1 METKFRAFVAIALIL
16 FVWILQTL
24 ETTTDIVFAYN
35 AMTLKTKHGQMPQI
49 VDVYN
54 MIGKGMFGVII
65 FSTLFALP
73 SWWNWTVK
81 KTWLTKILT
90 LALVLAQVWSHYQV
104 GRIVVFGFCLRN
116 LPKAGLELSFFE
128 ENDAGF
134 IQGILQYHLVL
145 CIIVLMLSPSI
156 NGVCEMLSKVY
167 GNP

>member
-1 METKFRAFVAIALIL
+1 METKFRPFVAIALIL

-54 MIGKGMFGVII
+54 IIGKGMFGVII

-73 SWWNWTVK
+73 SWWNWNVE

-90 LALVLAQVWSHYQV
+90 LALVLAQVWSQYQV
-104 GRIVVFGFCLRN
+104 GRIVVFGLCLRN

-128 ENDAGF
+128 ENERNYKITNSMQFSALNR
-134 IQGILQYHLVL
+134 QKQV
-145 CIIVLMLSPSI
+145 
-156 NGVCEMLSKVY
+156 
-167 GNP
+167 